1 MIQKRG
7 GTVFWILLAVFG
19 AAVVVL
25 LAVVLAKTITFK
37 PKKSEQERPAPVYVN
52 GEKAAR
58 DLAEMIRCKTV
69 SSMDKTEEDEREF
82 EKFEKLLPALFPKIH
97 EKCVFEKIGDRAL
110 LFRWRGKSAA
120 SPTVLMSHYDVVS
133 VVEENWQKPAF
144 DGVIENGVLWGR
156 GTLDTK
162 GTLNAVLQAAETLIE
177 EGFVPENDIYFAFGG
192 DEEINGHG
200 AKDIVKLFTERKI
213 TPGLV
218 LDEGGAV
225 VERVFPGVSR
235 PCALIGI
242 AEKGMLNVEY
252 SVTGGGGHSSTPAPK
267 GPVFRLARACT
278 RVEGKPFPFTLNTPA
293 LEMFNVLARHS
304 TFLYRML
311 FANLWLFAPVL
322 NLFTRLTGG
331 ELNAMLRTTIAFT
344 QMEGSKGI
352 NVIPPYAMMASNH
365 RIVPGDT
372 VESSIERIR
381 RTVADEKVEVSLIN
395 GTDPSRVSDVKCSAW
410 DVVTSATAETWPEA
424 IVSPYLMLACSDSR
438 HWGVLSDKVYRF
450 SAMALSKEERATIH
464 GNDERI
470 PLSTISKS
478 VEFYL
483 RLMRKI

>member
-1 MIQKRG
+1 MDSEIIIVLICLG
-7 GTVFWILLAVFG
+7 VLVSA
-19 AAVVVL
+19 L
-25 LAVVLAKTITFK
+25 LAVVIARTIMFK
-37 PKKSEQERPAPVYVN
+37 PKKTASEKVAPIYVN
-52 GEKAAR
+52 GEKATR

-69 SSMDKTEEDEREF
+69 SNMNKALEDEAEF
-82 EKFEKLLPALFPKIH
+82 EKFEKLLPELFPNIH
-97 EKCVFEKIGDRAL
+97 SRCIFEKVGDRAL
-110 LFRWRGKSAA
+110 LYRWKGKSSA

-144 DGVIENGVLWGR
+144 EGIVENGILWGR

-162 GTLNAVLQAAETLIE
+162 GTLNAVMQAAESLIE
-177 EGFVPENDIYFAFGG
+177 EGYIPENDVYFAFGG

-200 AKDIVKLFTERKI
+200 ASDIVKLFAERKI

-235 PCALIGI
+235 PSALIGI

-252 SVTGGGGHSSTPAPK
+252 TVTGGGGHSSTPAPR
-267 GPVFRLARACT
+267 GPVYRLARACK
-278 RVEGKPFPFTLNTPA
+278 RLEDKPFKFRTNTPA
-293 LEMFNVLARHS
+293 KEMFNVLARHS

-311 FANLWLFAPVL
+311 FANLWLFMPVL
-322 NLFTRLTGG
+322 NFYTRLVGG
-331 ELNAMLRTTIAFT
+331 DLNAMLRTTTAFT

-352 NVIPPYAMMASNH
+352 NVIPPVARMASNH
-365 RIVPGDT
+365 RIAPGDT
-372 VESSIERIR
+372 VDGCLERIKR
-381 RTVADEKVEVSLIN
+381 VIDDDKVEVKLIG
-395 GTDPSRVSDVKCSAW
+395 GTDPSRISEIDCRAW
-410 DVVTSATAETWPEA
+410 EVVAAATGETWQEA

-438 HWGVLSDKVYRF
+438 HWGALSDKVYRF

-470 PLSTISKS
+470 PVATISKS
-478 VEFYL
+478 VEFYV
-483 RLMRKI
+483 RLMKKI